1 MKLSGYMILSM
12 ADRAAV
18 ETSEGRTRLLLY
30 FVHWRIPL
38 VVLADPPEAD
48 GLLKRSA

>member
-1 MKLSGYMILSM
+1 MNLSVYMIRSM
-12 ADRAAV
+12 ADRATV
-18 ETSEGRTRLLLY
+18 ETSGSRNRLLLY
-30 FVHWRIPL
+30 FVHRRIPL